1 MGGSE
6 ALGALPG
13 APPLRSPSWAPHTK
27 EPPPTGKGKKQSLL
41 GCGD

>member
-27 EPPPTGKGKKQSLL
+27 EPPAHRKGEEAEFVRLW
-41 GCGD
+41 